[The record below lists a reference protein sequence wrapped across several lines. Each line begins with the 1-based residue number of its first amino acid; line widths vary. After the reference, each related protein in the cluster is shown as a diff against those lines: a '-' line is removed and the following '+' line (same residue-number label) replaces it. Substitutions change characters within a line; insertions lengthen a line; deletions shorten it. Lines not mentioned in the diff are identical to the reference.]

1 MKIIPAILPK
11 SQSELSEKVSAVLG
25 MVSMVQVDVCDGVFV
40 PSVTK
45 FHELP
50 HADQIEYE
58 LDLMIDQP
66 EQSIRQWIAMHPS
79 RIIVHVESIRD
90 QQKMFMALEQV
101 RGEIEIGLSISN
113 DTPNELLETYSD
125 DCDFIQL
132 MGIKNIGFQGEPFD
146 ERVLEKIKYFKDV
159 YPDMPISVD
168 GAVNLQTIQM
178 LRDAGVTRF
187 VCGSAVFD
195 GNPAENIKN
204 LQLIAEHE

>member
-1 MKIIPAILPK
+1 MNKIIPAILPK

-25 MVSMVQVDVCDGVFV
+25 IATQVQVDVCDGVFV

-50 HADQIEYE
+50 HADQVEYE

-66 EQSIRQWIAMHPS
+66 EQSIDDWIAMHPA
-79 RIIVHVESIRD
+79 RIVVHVESIHD

-113 DTPNELLETYSD
+113 DTPNEWLETYID

-146 ERVLEKIKYFKDV
+146 ERVLEKIAYFKEQ
-159 YPDMPISVD
+159 YPNMPISVD
-168 GAVNLQTIQM
+168 GAVNLQTIKK
-178 LRDAGVTRF
+178 LRDAGAVRF

-195 GNPAENIKN
+195 GEPKENIKK
-204 LQLIAEHE
+204 LESLVQ